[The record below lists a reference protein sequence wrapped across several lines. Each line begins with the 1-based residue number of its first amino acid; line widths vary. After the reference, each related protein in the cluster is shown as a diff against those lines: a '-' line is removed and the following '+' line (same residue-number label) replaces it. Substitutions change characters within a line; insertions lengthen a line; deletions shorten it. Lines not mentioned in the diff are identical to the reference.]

1 MVVNHCLTV
10 ALVME
15 NALVC
20 FKQATK
26 NGHILQDLSSCAR
39 KETKS
44 ATEIKRDA
52 NGQNMFDRWCL
63 FGSNCWF
70 ENHKIED
77 SILMAILCK
86 NYFQSL

>member
-52 NGQNMFDRWCL
+52 KICL
-63 FGSNCWF
+63 TVGVCLAQTVGL
-70 ENHKIED
+70 KITR
-77 SILMAILCK
+77 
-86 NYFQSL
+86 